1 MELQP
6 GPQGI
11 AAAGPV
17 GVDHSMGSNQVPMDH
32 NCQPARR
39 GLQLLA
45 HGSIQGIASSP
56 GPQLQTGSELI
67 TRWNFNPAR
76 RGLQLLA
83 RSALITQWDSN

>member
-1 MELQP
+1 M
-6 GPQGI
+6 
-11 AAAGPV
+11 
-17 GVDHSMGSNQVPMDH
+17 
-32 NCQPARR
+32 

-83 RSALITQWDSN
+83 RSALITRSNCK